1 MMVEKAVKT
10 TVNCISALLM
20 ITDHQESIATQGRK
34 KSQKTSSKRNFGS
47 WIGRRC
53 SADCGR
59 KESTRIRQ
67 TTKQGYSKSV
77 GEQEEW

>member
-1 MMVEKAVKT
+1 
-10 TVNCISALLM
+10 M

-47 WIGRRC
+47 WIGRRS

-67 TTKQGYSKSV
+67 TTRQRSSKFM
-77 GEQEEW
+77 GGQEEWLVLGNRKE